1 MSSSAKDCA
10 GASPLHEAARLAQQ
24 TAEKL
29 LGRRRERRA
38 ARIDLGGDP
47 IELALSQRLGLVSFQ
62 PLEEAIEH
70 RIGLGR
76 ERMEMLVQQLLG
88 VCVARLAVAVLARD
102 LLAVRLQR
110 FAGKLLQALAELA
123 VLELGGKLG
132 ERRHLGRPWGLAAE
146 LARSTGQ
153 KRRLELE
160 RSDRRRLGELLLCDL
175 ASVLAG
181 KRAGFQ
187 ERGLRDVA
195 IRHLLGITSIQS
207 VKHEVLR

>member
-1 MSSSAKDCA
+1 
-10 GASPLHEAARLAQQ
+10 
-24 TAEKL
+24 
-29 LGRRRERRA
+29 
-38 ARIDLGGDP
+38 
-47 IELALSQRLGLVSFQ
+47 
-62 PLEEAIEH
+62 
-70 RIGLGR
+70 
-76 ERMEMLVQQLLG
+76 MLVQQLLG

-146 LARSTGQ
+146 LARSAGEE
-153 KRRLELE
+153 RRLELK

-195 IRHLLGITSIQS
+195 IRHLLGTTSIQS
-207 VKHEVLR
+207 VNHEVLR

>member
-1 MSSSAKDCA
+1 
-10 GASPLHEAARLAQQ
+10 
-24 TAEKL
+24 
-29 LGRRRERRA
+29 
-38 ARIDLGGDP
+38 
-47 IELALSQRLGLVSFQ
+47 
-62 PLEEAIEH
+62 
-70 RIGLGR
+70 
-76 ERMEMLVQQLLG
+76 MLVQQLLG

-153 KRRLELE
+153 KRPLELE
-160 RSDRRRLGELLLCDL
+160 RSDRRRLDELLLCDL

-181 KRAGFQ
+181 KRAGFH